1 MSMNNI
7 QKLTAEQKEL
17 LLSKSP
23 YVLPDNPSDK
33 HFSPSQIRK
42 KMYEG
47 LLVLYD
53 YINLLIDAVNSNV
66 TLSNTDIAT
75 INTNLTTLFS
85 YFTNGIAKKA
95 TADADNNVITVT
107 YETKADATTKFNTN
121 KNEIDKI
128 KDGTTV
134 ASKAKS
140 DESGN
145 NIKATYGASM
155 THDLVASES
164 ALVFKIN
171 LVNKN
176 GEIIDTETQTFDSA
190 STAVAGLLS
199 VADKVKINNIASD
212 IATAL
217 NGAKAYADNLVLR
230 TNLVSVL
237 GEASTSLNGLM
248 SANDKAHLE
257 ALYALLG
264 DSSDAD
270 SVVNTINEV
279 LAIFNQYPEGAD
291 LVSALALKVNISDIV
306 DDLVTEN
313 AGKPLS
319 AKQGKILKG
328 LIDTLTSTK
337 ANASDVY
344 KKEETYSR
352 TQSDDKFRTESQVD
366 DQINEKLANV
376 SALNVIADEDNDK
389 NYTYQ
394 IKIQNGKA
402 HLIATEVE

>member
-7 QKLTAEQKEL
+7 QKLTVEQKEL

-53 YINLLIDAVNSNV
+53 YINLLIDAINSNV
-66 TLSNTDIAT
+66 ALSNADIAT
-75 INTNLTTLFS
+75 INANLTTLFS

-95 TADADNNVITVT
+95 TADAENNVITVT

-128 KDGTTV
+128 KDGTTIV
-134 ASKAKS
+134 SKAES

-145 NIKATYGASM
+145 NIKATYGALM

-164 ALVFKIN
+164 AIVFKIN

-199 VADKVKINNIASD
+199 VADKIKINNIARD

-217 NGAKAYADNLVLR
+217 SSAKLYTDEKVARLNLVR
-230 TNLVSVL
+230 VL
-237 GEASTSLNGLM
+237 GEASTNMNGLM
-248 SANDKAHLE
+248 SAVDKRHLDV
-257 ALYALLG
+257 LYALLG
-264 DSSDAD
+264 ESAD
-270 SVVNTINEV
+270 SDTVVNTISEI
-279 LAIFNQYPEGAD
+279 LALFDSYPEGVN
-291 LVSALALKVNISDIV
+291 LVNALAGKVNFTDII
-306 DDLVTEN
+306 DNLSSYNDN
-313 AGKPLS
+313 KALS
-319 AKQGKILKG
+319 ANQGRVLNEEITKIKDG
-328 LIDTLTSTK
+328 TTVVGKAQKDKNGNDIDT
-337 ANASDVY
+337 
-344 KKEETYSR
+344 TYYSKGEYFPVMAVSISEPDPI
-352 TQSDDKFRTESQVD
+352 TGEVTIDYPTGMTLSFNDDT
-366 DQINEKLANV
+366 
-376 SALNVIADEDNDK
+376 
-389 NYTYQ
+389 
-394 IKIQNGKA
+394 G
-402 HLIATEVE
+402 EVTFSW